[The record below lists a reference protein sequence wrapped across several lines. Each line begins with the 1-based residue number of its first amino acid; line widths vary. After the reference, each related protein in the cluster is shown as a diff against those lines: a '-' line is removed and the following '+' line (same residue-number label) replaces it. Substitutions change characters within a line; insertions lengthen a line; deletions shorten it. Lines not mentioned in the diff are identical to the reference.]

1 MVEKGGASG
10 RFVKEQEVSLKCV
23 LAPINKLVNHRLD
36 IIYDFRSEEVLL
48 EYVQEWISFSKS
60 RRLPSAV
67 YSANVACL
75 EERRLQD
82 FWERKENYCVRRWGI
97 LHPRAQGSRV
107 STFGCACHGPASFGV
122 HCGKSFGFWRIQQ
135 AIELRNNCSIFLCTC
150 YRILDNIV
158 KLNT

>member
-67 YSANVACL
+67 YSANVHVWKKDACETSRFADWNQKRRVNCFIKPDACL
-75 EERRLQD
+75 EERRLRD
-82 FWERKENYCVRRWGI
+82 FLICRLESQSRE
-97 LHPRAQGSRV
+97 QGS
-107 STFGCACHGPASFGV
+107 
-122 HCGKSFGFWRIQQ
+122 
-135 AIELRNNCSIFLCTC
+135 
-150 YRILDNIV
+150 
-158 KLNT
+158 

>member
-67 YSANVACL
+67 YSANVHVWKKDAC
-75 EERRLQD
+75 ETSRFAD
-82 FWERKENYCVRRWGI
+82 WNHK
-97 LHPRAQGSRV
+97 PRV
-107 STFGCACHGPASFGV
+107 
-122 HCGKSFGFWRIQQ
+122 
-135 AIELRNNCSIFLCTC
+135 NCFHITC
-150 YRILDNIV
+150 NKITKYREKVITPVLSLKVMKN
-158 KLNT
+158 

>member
-67 YSANVACL
+67 YSANVHVWKKDAC
-75 EERRLQD
+75 ETSRFADWNHKCRLYSAD
-82 FWERKENYCVRRWGI
+82 
-97 LHPRAQGSRV
+97 P
-107 STFGCACHGPASFGV
+107 
-122 HCGKSFGFWRIQQ
+122 
-135 AIELRNNCSIFLCTC
+135 
-150 YRILDNIV
+150 
-158 KLNT
+158 